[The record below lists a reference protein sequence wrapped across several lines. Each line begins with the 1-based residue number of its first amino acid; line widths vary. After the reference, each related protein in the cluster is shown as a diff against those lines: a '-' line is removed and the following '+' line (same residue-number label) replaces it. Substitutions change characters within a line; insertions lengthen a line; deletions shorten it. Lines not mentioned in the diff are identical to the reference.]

1 MPPAAASTSTA
12 PSSAAP
18 LPGTAP
24 VSARLPQFPWDRLKP
39 FGERAQAHP
48 DGIVD
53 LSVGTPVDPTPAVVR
68 RALAEAADAPGY
80 PTVHGRPRLREA
92 AAGWMSRTLGVEV
105 DPAAIMPAI
114 GSKELVAA
122 LPALLGLGSGD
133 AVAYPVPAYPTYEIG
148 ALLAGARPVPLSDD
162 ELAGDWSAA
171 AGAGTAIEAGTGAE
185 TGTVAGTGTGAGR
198 IKLVWLNSPANPHGR
213 VLPAAALRA
222 VVEQARALGALV
234 VSDECY
240 ISLGWEGE
248 QPVSVLH
255 PDVTGGSPDGVLALH
270 SLSKRSNLA
279 GYRSAFVAGD
289 AAAVAEL
296 VAVRRHSG
304 MMIPAPIQAGTI
316 AALDDDTHAAEQK
329 ERYRSRRVV
338 LRNALLAAGFR
349 IDHSE
354 AGLYLWASRTV
365 DGRPEDCWD
374 TVAHLAE
381 RGILAAP
388 GEFYGRGGEHH
399 VRLALTASDERIAA
413 AAVRLAG

>member
-1 MPPAAASTSTA
+1 MPSAAASTA
-12 PSSAAP
+12 AAP
-18 LPGTAP
+18 LPGVAP
-24 VSARLPQFPWDRLKP
+24 VSARLPQFPWDRLEP
-39 FGERAQAHP
+39 FGDRARAHP
-48 DGIVD
+48 DGAVD

-92 AAGWMSRTLGVEV
+92 ASGWMSRALGVDV

-122 LPALLGLGSGD
+122 LPALLGLGPGD
-133 AVAYPVPAYPTYEIG
+133 AVAYPVPAYPTYEVG
-148 ALLAGARPVPLSDD
+148 ALLAGARPVPLGDD

-171 AGAGTAIEAGTGAE
+171 AGAGPD
-185 TGTVAGTGTGAGR
+185 AGR
-198 IKLVWLNSPANPHGR
+198 IRLVWLNSPGNPHGR
-213 VLPAAALRA
+213 VLSAAVLCA

-240 ISLGWEGE
+240 ITLGWEGE
-248 QPVSVLH
+248 APVSALH
-255 PDVTGGSPDGVLALH
+255 PDVTGGSPAGVLALH

-289 AAAVAEL
+289 PAAVAEL

-304 MMIPAPIQAGTI
+304 MMVPAPVQAASI
-316 AALDDDTHAAEQK
+316 AALDDDAHAAEQK

-338 LRNALLAAGFR
+338 LRNALQAAGFR

-354 AGLYLWASRTV
+354 AGLYLWASRLV

-399 VRLALTASDERIAA
+399 VRLALTASDERIAS